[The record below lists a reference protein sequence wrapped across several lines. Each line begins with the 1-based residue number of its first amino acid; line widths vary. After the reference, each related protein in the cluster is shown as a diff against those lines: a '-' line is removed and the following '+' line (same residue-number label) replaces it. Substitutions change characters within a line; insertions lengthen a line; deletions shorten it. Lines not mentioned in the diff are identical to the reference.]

1 MERIE
6 QMAIRENRERRKRRE
21 KEKKPPSEES
31 HLILNR
37 ALIR

>member
-6 QMAIRENRERRKRRE
+6 QMAIRENRESRKRRE
-21 KEKKPPSEES
+21 KDKKPPSEES

-37 ALIR
+37 TLIR

>member
-37 ALIR
+37 TLIR